1 MNTPIS
7 EATYMQ
13 GRPKPVVFRKV
24 DRPDVT
30 ITIIGDFDSRE
41 IADLRAP
48 KEGKIGEAY
57 VAENLVFLWDVGRGV
72 WVAEGQVGDIWEPV
86 PYRPF
91 DTFNAPTL
99 SEEEMLKHNPNASKE
114 ASNLMGGYIYVWN
127 STGGVYENIGRASE
141 LLGNGYVPELLGTLS
156 FTMKGNWK
164 DGEPLPEKGAEPGDC
179 YIWEGHC
186 WARTSL
192 HEWKDY
198 GDLSHMAS
206 VQFEFL
212 NDCNNHPAPKPVVFR
227 KIVNHDATV
236 NVLYDFVNLEIAE
249 AHAPKEGKPGDAYV
263 ADNIVFVWGG
273 YHDDWVAQ
281 GKVGEV
287 WEPMP
292 PPTAGLAALFNL
304 PRSPL
309 FGQSEQNILQGHYH
323 DDVRA
328 GYGGTF
334 EQWRNQNGDLNAV
347 LCKAAGKDLQ
357 DPIHLESVRS
367 LEEQRLRMH
376 KRELLADVKDH
387 PSLDDVESLLQ
398 GALTKLESQESDA
411 AFKALDA
418 LKKVK
423 VDLRRKR
430 RNTWLRWMLF
440 WAILGGVV
448 YGLYKWIP
456 TQVVSGHYTVT
467 KTCSVPFGN
476 GTITGMRYYNYGYK
490 SLFGV
495 HMTLESTVRENTDV
509 TRNGQEFTIFG
520 LSPRNEAATE
530 EEMALADK
538 VLKTAEVE
546 VETAPKPP
554 KGKWWRINIWTSD
567 KGTHWMKPAEL
578 YLFASEKFTTM
589 VAYKDFCK

>member
-1 MNTPIS
+1 MTTPINK
-7 EATYMQ
+7 EATYIP
-13 GRPKPVVFRKV
+13 GPV
-24 DRPDVT
+24 
-30 ITIIGDFDSRE
+30 
-41 IADLRAP
+41 
-48 KEGKIGEAY
+48 GK
-57 VAENLVFLWDVGRGV
+57 
-72 WVAEGQVGDIWEPV
+72 
-86 PYRPF
+86 
-91 DTFNAPTL
+91 TF
-99 SEEEMLKHNPNASKE
+99 SEEEMLRINPFATKV
-114 ASNLMGGYIYVWN
+114 AVNLMDGYVFTWN
-127 STGGVYENIGRASE
+127 KERELYENIGTIAS
-141 LLGNGYVPELLGTLS
+141 LRGSNTPVAAHNVLS
-156 FTMKGNWK
+156 FTMKGNWE
-164 DGEPLPEKGAEPGDC
+164 DGKPLPEEGAEPGDC
-179 YIWEGHC
+179 YIWENHC

-198 GDLSHMAS
+198 GDLTHMAS

-212 NDCNNHPAPKPVVFR
+212 KDCNNHPIPKPVVFR
-227 KIVNHDATV
+227 KIANHDATV

-281 GKVGEV
+281 GKVGDI
-287 WEPMP
+287 WEPAP
-292 PPTAGLAALFNL
+292 PPSVTAGAVDLL
-304 PRSPL
+304 RISKQPL
-309 FGQSEQNILQGHYH
+309 FFLDSDGQDTTVTLLQNLYQE
-323 DDVRA
+323 DCKA
-328 GYGGTF
+328 GYNGTMN
-334 EQWRNQNGDLNAV
+334 EWRSQNGDLNS
-347 LCKAAGKDLQ
+347 LLRKAAGVCKDPVGAAGVDVIFKSDTIQ
-357 DPIHLESVRS
+357 PPPRPGSVAA
-367 LEEQRLRMH
+367 LEEQRVRIH
-376 KRELLADVKDH
+376 QRELLVDSKEH
-387 PSLDDVESLLQ
+387 PSLDDVASLLE
-398 GALTKLESQESDA
+398 GALTKLEGEESDA

-456 TQVVSGHYTVT
+456 TQVVSGRYTVT
-467 KTCSVPFGN
+467 KICSVPFGN
-476 GTITGMRYYNYGYK
+476 GTITGMRYYDYGYK

-546 VETAPKPP
+546 VETEPKPP

-567 KGTHWMKPAEL
+567 KGSHWMKPAEL

>member
-1 MNTPIS
+1 MNTPINK

-13 GRPKPVVFRKV
+13 GRPTPVVFRKV
-24 DRPDVT
+24 TRPDVT
-30 ITIIGDFDSRE
+30 ITIIGDFVNRE
-41 IADLRAP
+41 IADLHAP

-57 VAENLVFLWDVGRGV
+57 VSENLVFLWDIQRGV
-72 WVAEGQVGDIWEPV
+72 WVAEGIVGDIWEPV
-86 PYRPF
+86 PYQPF

-99 SEEEMLKHNPNASKE
+99 SEEAMLKASPNASKE
-114 ASNLMGGYIYVWN
+114 ASNLMGGHIYIWN
-127 STGGVYENIGRASE
+127 STGGVYENIGKASD
-141 LLGNGYVPELLGTLS
+141 LLGSNYAPEWPKTLS
-156 FTMKGNWK
+156 FTMKGNWE
-164 DGEPLPEKGAEPGDC
+164 DGKPLPEEGAEPGDC
-179 YIWEGHC
+179 YIWENHC

-198 GDLSHMAS
+198 GDLTHMAS

-212 NDCNNHPAPKPVVFR
+212 NDCNNQPIPTSGAAGV
-227 KIVNHDATV
+227 
-236 NVLYDFVNLEIAE
+236 
-249 AHAPKEGKPGDAYV
+249 
-263 ADNIVFVWGG
+263 
-273 YHDDWVAQ
+273 DDLLRISKQ
-281 GKVGEV
+281 
-287 WEPMP
+287 
-292 PPTAGLAALFNL
+292 
-304 PRSPL
+304 PL
-309 FGQSEQNILQGHYH
+309 FFLDSDGRDTTATLLQNLYQE
-323 DDVRA
+323 DCKA
-328 GYGGTF
+328 GYNGTMN
-334 EQWRNQNGDLNAV
+334 EWRSQNGDLNS
-347 LCKAAGKDLQ
+347 LLRKAAGVCKDPVGAAGVDIIFKSDTIQ
-357 DPIHLESVRS
+357 PPPRPGSVAA
-367 LEEQRLRMH
+367 LEEQRVRIH
-376 KRELLADVKDH
+376 QRELLVDSKEH
-387 PSLDDVESLLQ
+387 PSLDDVASLLE
-398 GALTKLESQESDA
+398 GALTKLEGEESDA

-456 TQVVSGHYTVT
+456 TQVVSGRYTVT
-467 KTCSVPFGN
+467 KICSVPFGN
-476 GTITGMRYYNYGYK
+476 GTITGMRYYDYGYK

-546 VETAPKPP
+546 VETEPKPP

-567 KGTHWMKPAEL
+567 KGSHWMKPAEL